1 MDKFYFAA
9 KIRQE
14 FVDTIYE
21 KAISLGIP
29 KENILISK
37 EACKLL
43 QLAIYIKFNDVDTY
57 NNFNSLYIPGILERW

>member
-29 KENILISK
+29 KISK

-57 NNFNSLYIPGILERW
+57 NNFNSLDIPGILERW